1 MLVGIGCGRGHE
13 PVQRNGVT
21 DGTGIY
27 GMKKYEGLFILN
39 LAGREESL
47 KDVIDRVTAEL
58 TSAGCTVETVQ
69 KMDRRTFARTANKKV
84 TGGYYVNFIFSAE
97 NSVVPLIRNRFVL
110 DQDVYRVLITNAP
123 AVTPSAPVAA
133 TN

>member
-1 MLVGIGCGRGHE
+1 
-13 PVQRNGVT
+13 
-21 DGTGIY
+21 
-27 GMKKYEGLFILN
+27 MKKYEGLFILN

-58 TSAGCTVETVQ
+58 TNAGCKVETVQ
-69 KMDRRTFARTANKKV
+69 KMDRRTFARAANKKV

-97 NSVVPLIRNRFVL
+97 NSVVAHIRNRFVL

-123 AVTPSAPVAA
+123 AVTASAPVAV